1 MKTQPTL
8 MKTVKHILIILLI
21 TWALTEGVVRMFI
34 VRNGHAEYFAGKAWR
49 YMLPVRYDH
58 SSADLDPPS
67 NKGYRVYDSLLGW
80 SHGSWQTDDSL
91 YFSDGQGFRCGRERF
106 RQKQAGPDRYDIVCI
121 GNSFT
126 HGDAVA
132 YEDTWPHL
140 LAVQTGR
147 TVLNMG
153 VGGYGIDQAVLRF
166 MHRRPACDTVILGM
180 VSNDLDR
187 SLTSVYNYYQ
197 GGIKTKPKFRFHDSG
212 YTVLNQPCLTPAEFV
227 RRPASQ
233 QAVEVYREIDGY
245 NDYLGKETKWWAQLQ
260 SMRLLFSSIE
270 QMKHRKPSAYL
281 SDDDRLRYC
290 VSILDVFG
298 KYCKAEGIVPI
309 VLLIDNV
316 NSINDREKSGQ
327 NTWKLLAT
335 KLDSIGLKHMN
346 AQDEAMT
353 IYKRKPADLIHPVE
367 RVHYS
372 PAGHRFLADLIQQRL

>member
-1 MKTQPTL
+1 

-21 TWALTEGVVRMFI
+21 TWGLAEVAVRIFV

-49 YMLPVRYDH
+49 YMLPVKYDH
-58 SSADLDPPS
+58 SSADFDPPT
-67 NKGYRVYDSLLGW
+67 NNGYRVYDSLLGW
-80 SHGSWQTDDSL
+80 SHGSWQSDDSL
-91 YFSDGQGFRCGRERF
+91 YFSDALGFRCSKDRF
-106 RQKQAGPDRYDIVCI
+106 QQIQVGPERYDIVCI

-132 YEDTWPHL
+132 YEDTWTHL
-140 LAVQTGR
+140 LSQQTGR
-147 TVLNMG
+147 SVLNMG
-153 VGGYGIDQAVLRF
+153 VGGYGIDQAILRF

-197 GGIKTKPKFRFHDSG
+197 GGIKTKPKFKFNDSG
-212 YTVLNQPCLTPAEFV
+212 YIVLNQPCLTPAEFV
-227 RRPASQ
+227 HRPASPK
-233 QAVEVYREIDGY
+233 AIEVYQEIDGY
-245 NDYLGKETKWWAQLQ
+245 NDYLVKETKWWVHLQ

-281 SDDDRLRYC
+281 SNDDRLRYC

-298 KYCKAEGIVPI
+298 KYCKQQRIVPI

-327 NTWKLLAT
+327 NTWTLLSS
-335 KLDSIGLKHMN
+335 KLDSIGIKHMN
-346 AQDEAMT
+346 GQDEAMA
-353 IYKRKPADLIHPVE
+353 IYLRKPADLIHPIE
-367 RVHYS
+367 QVHYS
-372 PAGHRFLADLIQQRL
+372 SAGHRFLAAFIQQRL